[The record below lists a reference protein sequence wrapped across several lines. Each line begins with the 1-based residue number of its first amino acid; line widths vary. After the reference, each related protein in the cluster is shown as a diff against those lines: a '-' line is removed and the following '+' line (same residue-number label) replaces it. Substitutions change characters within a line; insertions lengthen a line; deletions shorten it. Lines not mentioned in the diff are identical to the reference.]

1 MSDTELY
8 KIPTVEL
15 SAKFLLSLSQLIIFL
30 VITYWVSQGTE
41 NNIDYLLPMVMVGAA
56 LSLFLSVPNARMGVT
71 LGLPLLMVVWGLATG
86 ENDMIFFAIFI
97 LLLIGPIAYLPA
109 MATGDSTLDLDDET
123 RIKRLGI
130 LWLAFTVFML
140 FMMAPVVDMAM
151 EGEWAE
157 ESPDGKTYDMSIDS
171 TSQTIAM
178 GALGLGIAGILVF
191 LMTAVMGME
200 LGPMRPFHGGAMAA
214 STMIIAQY
222 LVLMADGGPAFNIA
236 DMPFIIALVGL
247 IGLPPYIAYESDG
260 NEEVPSSEPS
270 ENASSS
276 MDVAEEESEDEAAD
290 DTSDAEEESEDSSDD
305 DEEPDAEDGDEENI
319 HSSAQGGFG

>member
-1 MSDTELY
+1 T
-8 KIPTVEL
+8 
-15 SAKFLLSLSQLIIFL
+15 
-30 VITYWVSQGTE
+30 
-41 NNIDYLLPMVMVGAA
+41 
-56 LSLFLSVPNARMGVT
+56 
-71 LGLPLLMVVWGLATG
+71 
-86 ENDMIFFAIFI
+86 
-97 LLLIGPIAYLPA
+97 
-109 MATGDSTLDLDDET
+109 TGDSTLDLDDET

-140 FMMAPVVDMAM
+140 FMMAPLMSMAM

-171 TSQTIAM
+171 TLQTIAM

-191 LMTAVMGME
+191 LITAVMGME

-214 STMIIAQY
+214 STMIIAQC
-222 LVLMADGGPAFNIA
+222 LWLMADGGPGASIG
-236 DMPFIIALVGL
+236 DTLFIIALVGL

-260 NEEVPSSEPS
+260 NEEVPSSEP
-270 ENASSS
+270 EASSS